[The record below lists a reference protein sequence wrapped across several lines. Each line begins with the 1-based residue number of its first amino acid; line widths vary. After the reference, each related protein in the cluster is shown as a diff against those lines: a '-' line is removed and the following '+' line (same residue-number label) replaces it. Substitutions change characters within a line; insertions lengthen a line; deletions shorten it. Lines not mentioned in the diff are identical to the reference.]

1 MIKVSVVSTK
11 DIWKYIIKLGI
22 IIAILFIILKIYNY
36 SKKNFETKTINA
48 TQCIS
53 YITDEIT
60 EMGEIKKSNILE
72 IRPQSMLESEFRMS
86 KTVTSRNVTSVE
98 DDDENLNN
106 IQNADNANNV
116 ENLNNINNME
126 DSTQQ
131 NKNALDVAE
140 VSTEVQ
146 TETVVSKYKNTYN
159 YEKNGIKIK
168 NETSYDLTNM
178 NLSTNITVNSK
189 NILIFHTHTCESYTQ
204 TEANKYES
212 TGNYRTIDL
221 NHSVVRVGDELQKYL
236 TSYGHNVI
244 HNKTFH
250 DYPAYTGSYGRS
262 LKTVSGILS
271 QNKDTD
277 VVIDLHRDAIGD
289 DSYAPKVKIGDEYAA
304 QIMFVIGT
312 NGNGLTHD
320 NWQQNLQFAMKVQQ
334 KANELYPGLF
344 KPILLRNARYNQHLS
359 KAANII
365 EIGATGNTLEE
376 CETSAKY
383 LAKVLDEV
391 L

>member
-11 DIWKYIIKLGI
+11 DIWKYIIKIGVI
-22 IIAILFIILKIYNY
+22 VAALFIILKIYNY
-36 SKKNFETKTINA
+36 SKKNFETKTINT

-53 YITDEIT
+53 YITEEIT
-60 EMGEIKKSNILE
+60 EMGELKKPNIFEIK
-72 IRPQSMLESEFRMS
+72 PQSMLESEFRMS
-86 KTVTSRNVTSVE
+86 TTVSSRNITSVDE
-98 DDDENLNN
+98 EDENQDNVGNINTTNN
-106 IQNADNANNV
+106 IDDSVNQ
-116 ENLNNINNME
+116 ENIDTSNI
-126 DSTQQ
+126 T
-131 NKNALDVAE
+131 E
-140 VSTEVQ
+140 VSTDIQ
-146 TETVVSKYKNTYN
+146 TETVASKYKNTYN

-168 NETSYDLTNM
+168 NETSYDLANM

-189 NILIFHTHTCESYTQ
+189 KILIFHTHTCESYTQ
-204 TEANKYES
+204 TDANKYES
-212 TGNYRTIDL
+212 TGNYRTTDL
-221 NHSVVRVGDELQKYL
+221 NHNVVRVGDELQKYL

-312 NGNGLTHD
+312 NGSGLAHD

>member
-11 DIWKYIIKLGI
+11 DIWKYIIKIGVI
-22 IIAILFIILKIYNY
+22 VATLFIILKIYNY
-36 SKKNFETKTINA
+36 SKKNFETKTINT

-53 YITDEIT
+53 YITEEIT
-60 EMGEIKKSNILE
+60 EMGELKKPNIFEIK
-72 IRPQSMLESEFRMS
+72 PQSMLESEFRMS
-86 KTVTSRNVTSVE
+86 TTVSSRNITSVDE
-98 DDDENLNN
+98 EDENQDNVGNINTTNN
-106 IQNADNANNV
+106 IDDSVNQ
-116 ENLNNINNME
+116 ENI
-126 DSTQQ
+126 DTSI
-131 NKNALDVAE
+131 
-140 VSTEVQ
+140 Q
-146 TETVVSKYKNTYN
+146 TETVASKYKNTYN

-168 NETSYDLTNM
+168 NETSYDLANM

-204 TEANKYES
+204 TDANKYES
-212 TGNYRTIDL
+212 TGNYRTTDL
-221 NHSVVRVGDELQKYL
+221 NHNVVRVGDELQKYL

-312 NGNGLTHD
+312 NGSGLAHD